1 MMKKLY
7 GYDRNM
13 SKDEYIIDELMRH
26 NSTTCITGLTKEEM
40 YDLLDNNNVK
50 YRKSELKSSLF
61 EKVMNLPD
69 ITLDDLAS
77 MKGIGVKARDY
88 METFGITRSDVS
100 RLERFGKL
108 KVVCVETVYKYN
120 KTLHVP
126 VYDIKQFDE
135 MTEDG
140 MNHLMIQF
148 PKGKRREK
156 I

>member
-1 MMKKLY
+1 MKKLY

-13 SKDEYIIDELMRH
+13 SKDEYIIAELSRH

-40 YDLLDNNNVK
+40 YDLLDHNNVK
-50 YRKSELKSSLF
+50 YRKSELWSSLF
-61 EKVMNLPD
+61 DKVLNLPE

-77 MKGIGVKARDY
+77 MKGIGVKSKDY
-88 METFGITRSDVS
+88 QEAFGITRSDVS

-108 KVVCVETVYKYN
+108 KVVRVENVYKYN

-135 MTEDG
+135 MTEDD
-140 MNHLMIQF
+140 MNYLMIHF